1 MWTRLPS
8 AGAWATKGVRA
19 LRLRLASPRPR
30 KGPTAQGD
38 GRRGAGVPG
47 RLPQR
52 AQRLRL
58 GGLQAGAG
66 RDALRVGHRV
76 RDRGGD
82 GAGLAWRCRTPC
94 LSRWH
99 CVRTR
104 LCTPTSCTWLRQ
116 WLCCRVTPQHAYG
129 KCMNPSPRPGAVL
142 NRAPPEGLGR
152 GRSSRAGTSLHVKA
166 RGELC
171 QPQALTV
178 LALMVA
184 APAALVQCSV

>member
-1 MWTRLPS
+1 VCLGGFRNVRSDFDWEGFKLELDETRFEWGTVYEIEVETVRDWLGAAAHPVS
-8 AGAWATKGVRA
+8 VAGTAYAHA
-19 LRLRLASPRPR
+19 L
-30 KGPTAQGD
+30 
-38 GRRGAGVPG
+38 GAG
-47 RLPQR
+47 
-52 AQRLRL
+52 
-58 GGLQAGAG
+58 
-66 RDALRVGHRV
+66 
-76 RDRGGD
+76 
-82 GAGLAWRCRTPC
+82 
-94 LSRWH
+94 
-99 CVRTR
+99 